1 MSGHIV
7 GLRVVRGP
15 NWKWNEQDGGEGFV
29 GTVVEVG
36 KAGSPTS
43 PDKTVV
49 VQWDGG
55 NRTNYRTGYL
65 DAYDLH
71 VFDNATVGVVFQARK
86 CDDCKTERFPGFC
99 WTCTQCEN
107 FDLCTRCYMGDKHD
121 LSHVFTRIL
130 FGAGG
135 SSGVTV
141 PPREG
146 SQKNVA
152 KGLLLN
158 NSS

>member
-15 NWKWNEQDGGEGFV
+15 DWKWAEQDGGEGFV

-36 KAGSPTS
+36 KHGSPTS

-55 NRTNYRTGYL
+55 NRSVQTYFFPLLRLSLLLRLLFVLLLVGQNNLFKCLILKATVYKYKNACRTNYRTGYL

-71 VFDNATVGVVFQARK
+71 VFDNATVGKLLDQSTSRF
-86 CDDCKTERFPGFC
+86 TE
-99 WTCTQCEN
+99 
-107 FDLCTRCYMGDKHD
+107 
-121 LSHVFTRIL
+121 
-130 FGAGG
+130 
-135 SSGVTV
+135 
-141 PPREG
+141 
-146 SQKNVA
+146 
-152 KGLLLN
+152 
-158 NSS
+158 